1 LLDHVLVERC
11 ARIDV
16 GGGLRMRH
24 FGGPQGAGPRK
35 DDGGQWRAP

>member
-1 LLDHVLVERC
+1 MLTSNRSGFRHC
-11 ARIDV
+11 SV